1 MYQRVNGVREKRDKE
16 KSCCKVVSITA
27 KEKRDILGGKEKREN
42 ENFGVSSEV
51 VRRTNVTC
59 APEPLQ

>member
-1 MYQRVNGVREKRDKE
+1 MLQIGVHYCKGKRDTLE
-16 KSCCKVVSITA
+16 
-27 KEKRDILGGKEKREN
+27 GKEKREN

-59 APEPLQ
+59 APEPLQKNRYHPEELHIR